1 MHRTIAVGFLSALAG
16 LIAGAAIVIKLNL
29 LSPPHPAMAVVD
41 LAKIVE
47 RQRTDVLKQAKDLET
62 ADRIISMRMIQ
73 LASILTELGQER
85 VILNKPAVVSGK
97 LPDLTAQVE
106 ERLSGEGLNR

>member
-1 MHRTIAVGFLSALAG
+1 MAVGFIAALLG
-16 LIAGAAIVIKLNL
+16 LIAGAAIVMKLWL
-29 LSPPHPAMAVVD
+29 AAPVSSAMAVVD
-41 LAKIVE
+41 LAGIVE

-62 ADRIISMRMIQ
+62 ADRIISERMIQ
-73 LASILTELGQER
+73 LASILAELGQER

-106 ERLSGEGLNR
+106 EQLSGEGLNK